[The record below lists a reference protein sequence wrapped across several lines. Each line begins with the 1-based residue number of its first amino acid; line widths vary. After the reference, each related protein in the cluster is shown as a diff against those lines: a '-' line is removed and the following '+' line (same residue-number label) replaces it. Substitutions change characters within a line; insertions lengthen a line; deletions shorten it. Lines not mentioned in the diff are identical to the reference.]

1 MGTICRNSDLAVEI
15 KTVTDIHQIGQAQWD
30 KCAGFDNPFVS
41 FAFLSAMEDSGS
53 TTAETGWQ
61 PFHLVAEDETGDVI
75 GIVPLYVKG
84 HSYGEYVF
92 DWSWA
97 EAYERAGGRYYPK
110 LQSAVPFS
118 PVPGPRLLVAK
129 DHPDP
134 DSVRNALISGMTIL
148 PEKLGMATLHVTFCS
163 GDESQLM
170 EQAGFLARTGMQ
182 YHWRNR
188 DYQNFDDFLGAL
200 NSRKRKNLRKERKQ
214 VLEAGYS
221 FKALRGDDLKSD
233 HWDRFYHFYRD
244 TSDRKWGQAYLTRE
258 FFDLLH
264 DRMRDRTVLVCAF
277 NDGEMV
283 AGALNLIGSETLYGR
298 NWGTIDR
305 TPLLHFETCY
315 YQAIDIAI
323 EHGLK
328 TVEAGAQGEHKIQRG
343 YEPVITH
350 SAHLIADPGLK
361 RAVAQ
366 FLTQER
372 NHISQDRDYIL
383 SEHSPYRKEP
393 SGS

>member
-1 MGTICRNSDLAVEI
+1 MPAEI
-15 KTVTDIHQIGQAQWD
+15 KTVTDIHEIGQAQWD
-30 KCAGFDNPFVS
+30 KCAGSDNPFVS
-41 FAFLSAMEDSGS
+41 FAFLSAMEDSAS
-53 TTAETGWQ
+53 TCAENGWQ
-61 PFHLVAEDETGDVI
+61 PFHLVLKSEDGLVI
-75 GIVPLYVKG
+75 GIVPLYVKA

-92 DWSWA
+92 DWAWA
-97 EAYERAGGRYYPK
+97 EAYERAGGQYYPK

-118 PVPGPRLLVAK
+118 PVPGPRLLVTN

-134 DSVRNALISGMTIL
+134 DSVRRMLIEGLSML

-163 GDESQLM
+163 GDESKQM
-170 EQAGFLARTGMQ
+170 RDAGFLTRTGLQ
-182 YHWRNR
+182 YHWHNR
-188 DYQNFDDFLGAL
+188 GYQTFDDFLGAL

-214 VLEAGYS
+214 VLEAGYT
-221 FKALRGDDLKSD
+221 FKALRCDDLKPE

-244 TSDRKWGQAYLTRE
+244 TSDRKWGQAYLTRQ
-258 FFDLLH
+258 FFELLH
-264 DRMRDRTVLVCAF
+264 ERLRDRTVLVAAF
-277 NDGEMV
+277 HDDEMV

-298 NWGTIDR
+298 NWGTMDR
-305 TPLLHFETCY
+305 APLLHFETCY

-350 SAHLIADPGLK
+350 SAHLIADPGLR

-366 FLTQER
+366 FLAQEKD
-372 NHISQDRDYIL
+372 HIAQDQEFIK
-383 SEHSPYRKEP
+383 SEHSPYRQDQ
-393 SGS
+393 G

>member
-1 MGTICRNSDLAVEI
+1 MPVEI
-15 KTVTDIHQIGQAQWD
+15 RTVTDIHQIGQTNWD
-30 KCAGFDNPFVS
+30 KCAGADNPFVS

-61 PFHLVAEDETGDVI
+61 PFHLVAEDDTGAVI
-75 GIVPLYVKG
+75 GIVPLYVKA

-92 DWSWA
+92 DWAWA

-118 PVPGPRLLVAK
+118 PVPGPRLLVAN
-129 DHPDP
+129 DQPEAGA
-134 DSVRNALISGMTIL
+134 VRNALINGLTIL

-163 GDESQLM
+163 EDESKQM
-170 EQAGFLARTGMQ
+170 AQAGFLGRIGMQ

-221 FKALRGDDLKSD
+221 FKALRGDDLKAH
-233 HWDRFYHFYRD
+233 HWDRFYHFYHD
-244 TSDRKWGQAYLTRE
+244 TTDRKWGQAYLTRD

-264 DRMRDRTVLVCAF
+264 ERMRDRTVLVCAF

-283 AGALNLIGSETLYGR
+283 AGALNMIGSETLYGR
-298 NWGTIDR
+298 NWGTVDR

-366 FLTQER
+366 FLTQEQSLITR
-372 NHISQDRDYIL
+372 DRKYIL
-383 SEHSPYRKEP
+383 SEHSPYRQDDPAPKT
-393 SGS
+393 

>member
-1 MGTICRNSDLAVEI
+1 MSAEI
-15 KTVTDIHQIGQAQWD
+15 KTVTDIHAIGQAQWD
-30 KCAGFDNPFVS
+30 KCAGTDNPFVS
-41 FAFLSAMEDSGS
+41 FAFLSAMEDSAS
-53 TTAETGWQ
+53 TTAQTGWQ
-61 PFHLVAEDETGDVI
+61 PFHLVLNDDAGQAV
-75 GIVPLYVKG
+75 GIVPLYVKA

-110 LQSAVPFS
+110 LQSSVPFS
-118 PVPGPRLLVAK
+118 PVPGPRLLVAD

-134 DSVRNALISGMTIL
+134 DRVRRILIDGLAML

-163 GDESQLM
+163 SDESRLM
-170 EQAGFLARTGMQ
+170 EDAGFLRRTGIQ
-182 YHWRNR
+182 YHWHNR
-188 DYQNFDDFLGAL
+188 GYQSFDDFLGAL

-214 VLEAGYS
+214 VLDAGYR
-221 FKALRGDDLKSD
+221 FEALRGDDLKPR
-233 HWDRFYHFYRD
+233 HWDRFYQFYRD

-258 FFDLLH
+258 FFELLH
-264 DRMRDRTVLVCAF
+264 ERIGDKTVLVAAF
-277 NDGEMV
+277 GDEDMV
-283 AGALNLIGSETLYGR
+283 AGALNLIGSNTLYGR

-323 EHGLK
+323 AHGLA

-350 SAHLIADPGLK
+350 SAHLIADEGLR

-366 FLTQER
+366 FLKQEQS
-372 NHISQDRDYIL
+372 HITQDRDYIL
-383 SEHSPYRKEP
+383 AEHSPYRNAEP
-393 SGS
+393 NK

>member
-1 MGTICRNSDLAVEI
+1 MPAEI
-15 KTVTDIHQIGQAQWD
+15 KTVTDIHEIGQAQWD
-30 KCAGFDNPFVS
+30 KCAGSDNPFVS
-41 FAFLSAMEDSGS
+41 FAFLSAMEDSAS
-53 TTAETGWQ
+53 TCAENGWQ
-61 PFHLVAEDETGDVI
+61 PFHLVLKSEDGLVI
-75 GIVPLYVKG
+75 GIVPLYVKA

-92 DWSWA
+92 DWAWA
-97 EAYERAGGRYYPK
+97 EAYERAGGQYYPK

-118 PVPGPRLLVAK
+118 PVPGPRLLVTN

-134 DSVRNALISGMTIL
+134 DSVRRMLIEGLSML

-163 GDESQLM
+163 GDESKQM
-170 EQAGFLARTGMQ
+170 RDAGFLTRTGLQ
-182 YHWRNR
+182 YHWHNR
-188 DYQNFDDFLGAL
+188 GYQTFDDFLGAL

-214 VLEAGYS
+214 VLEAGYT
-221 FKALRGDDLKSD
+221 FKALRGDDLKPE

-244 TSDRKWGQAYLTRE
+244 TSDRKWGQAYLTRQ
-258 FFDLLH
+258 FFELLH
-264 DRMRDRTVLVCAF
+264 ERLRDRTVLVAAF
-277 NDGEMV
+277 HDDEMV

-298 NWGTIDR
+298 NWGTMDR
-305 TPLLHFETCY
+305 APLLHFETCY

-350 SAHLIADPGLK
+350 SAHLIADPGLR

-366 FLTQER
+366 FLAQEKD
-372 NHISQDRDYIL
+372 HIAQDQEFIK
-383 SEHSPYRKEP
+383 SEHSPYRQDQ
-393 SGS
+393 G

>member
-1 MGTICRNSDLAVEI
+1 MAVEI
-15 KTVTDIHQIGQAQWD
+15 KTVTDIHKVGQVQWD
-30 KCAGFDNPFVS
+30 KCAGSDNPFVS
-41 FAFLSAMEDSGS
+41 FAFLSAMEDSAS
-53 TTAETGWQ
+53 TTAQTGWQ
-61 PFHLVAEDETGDVI
+61 PFHLVLEGEDGNAI
-75 GIVPLYVKG
+75 GIVPLYVKA

-110 LQSAVPFS
+110 LQSAIPFS
-118 PVPGPRLLVAK
+118 PVPGPRLLVAP

-134 DSVRNALISGMTIL
+134 DSIRRILIDGLAML
-148 PEKLGMATLHVTFCS
+148 PEKLGMATLHVTFCH
-163 GDESQLM
+163 GDESQMM
-170 EQAGFLARTGMQ
+170 EEAGFLRRTGIQ

-188 DYQNFDDFLGAL
+188 DYQCFDDFLAAL

-214 VLEAGYS
+214 VLDAGYS
-221 FKALRGDDLKSD
+221 FKTLRGDDLKAP
-233 HWDRFYHFYRD
+233 HWDRFYHFYHD

-258 FFDLLH
+258 FFELLH
-264 DRMRDRTVLVCAF
+264 ERMRDRTVLVSAF
-277 NDGEMV
+277 RDGEMV

-298 NWGTIDR
+298 NWGTMDR

-323 EHGLK
+323 ENGLR

-350 SAHLIADPGLK
+350 SAHLVADPGLK

-366 FLTQER
+366 FLRQEQ
-372 NHISQDRDYIL
+372 NHIAQDRDYIL
-383 SEHSPYRKEP
+383 AEHSPYKQVAEQTP
-393 SGS
+393 ADTSKKKA

>member
-1 MGTICRNSDLAVEI
+1 LGPRFGELALPVEI
-15 KTVTDIHQIGQAQWD
+15 RTVTDIHQIGQQNWD
-30 KCAGFDNPFVS
+30 NCAGSDNPFVS
-41 FAFLSAMEDSGS
+41 FAFLSAMEDSRS

-61 PFHLVAEDETGDVI
+61 PFHLVAEDETGSVI

-92 DWSWA
+92 DWAWA

-118 PVPGPRLLVAK
+118 PVPGPRLLIAK

-134 DSVRNALISGMTIL
+134 ESVRTALINGMTIL
-148 PEKLGMATLHVTFCS
+148 PEKLGIATLHVTFCS
-163 GDESQLM
+163 GDESRQM

-221 FKALRGDDLKSD
+221 FQALRGDDLKPH

-244 TSDRKWGQAYLTRE
+244 TSDRKWGQAYLTRD

-264 DRMRDRTVLVCAF
+264 ERIRDRTVLVCAF

-283 AGALNLIGSETLYGR
+283 AGALNMIGSETLYGR

-366 FLTQER
+366 FLRQER
-372 NHISQDRDYIL
+372 DHIDQDRDYIL
-383 SEHSPYRKEP
+383 SEHSPYRQEQP
-393 SGS
+393 GS

>member
-1 MGTICRNSDLAVEI
+1 LPVEI
-15 KTVTDIHQIGQAQWD
+15 RTVTDIHQIGQTNWD
-30 KCAGFDNPFVS
+30 KCAGADNPFVS

-61 PFHLVAEDETGDVI
+61 PFHLVAEDDTGAVI
-75 GIVPLYVKG
+75 GIVPLYVKA

-92 DWSWA
+92 DWAWA

-118 PVPGPRLLVAK
+118 PVPGPRLLVAN
-129 DHPDP
+129 DQPEAGA
-134 DSVRNALISGMTIL
+134 VRNALINGLTIL

-163 GDESQLM
+163 EDESKQM
-170 EQAGFLARTGMQ
+170 AQAGFLGRIGMQ

-221 FKALRGDDLKSD
+221 FKALRGDDLKAH
-233 HWDRFYHFYRD
+233 HWDRFYHFYHD
-244 TSDRKWGQAYLTRE
+244 TTDRKWGQAYLTRD

-264 DRMRDRTVLVCAF
+264 ERMRDRTVLVCAF

-283 AGALNLIGSETLYGR
+283 AGALNMIGSETLYGR
-298 NWGTIDR
+298 NWGTVDR

-366 FLTQER
+366 FLTQEQSLITR
-372 NHISQDRDYIL
+372 DRKYIL
-383 SEHSPYRKEP
+383 SEHSPYRQDDPAPKT
-393 SGS
+393 

>member
-1 MGTICRNSDLAVEI
+1 MPAEI
-15 KTVTDIHQIGQAQWD
+15 KTVTDIHEIGQAQWD
-30 KCAGFDNPFVS
+30 KCAGSDNPFVS
-41 FAFLSAMEDSGS
+41 FAFLSAMEDSAS
-53 TTAETGWQ
+53 TCAENGWQ
-61 PFHLVAEDETGDVI
+61 PFHLLINNEDGLAI
-75 GIVPLYVKG
+75 GLVPLYVKA

-92 DWSWA
+92 DWAWA
-97 EAYERAGGRYYPK
+97 EAYERAGGQYYPK

-118 PVPGPRLLVAK
+118 PVPGPRLLVTN

-134 DSVRNALISGMTIL
+134 DSVRRMLIEGLSML

-163 GDESQLM
+163 GDESKQM
-170 EQAGFLARTGMQ
+170 RDAGFLTRTGLQ
-182 YHWRNR
+182 YHWHNR
-188 DYQNFDDFLGAL
+188 GYQTFDDFLGAL

-214 VLEAGYS
+214 VLDAGYT
-221 FKALRGDDLKSD
+221 FKALRGNDLKPE

-244 TSDRKWGQAYLTRE
+244 TSDRKWGQAYLTRQ
-258 FFDLLH
+258 FFELLH
-264 DRMRDRTVLVCAF
+264 ERLRDRTVLVAAF
-277 NDGEMV
+277 HDDEMV

-298 NWGTIDR
+298 NWGTMDR
-305 TPLLHFETCY
+305 APLLHFETCY

-350 SAHLIADPGLK
+350 SAHLIADPGLR

-366 FLTQER
+366 FLAQEKD
-372 NHISQDRDYIL
+372 HIAQDQEFIK
-383 SEHSPYRKEP
+383 SEHSPYRQDR
-393 SGS
+393 G

>member
-1 MGTICRNSDLAVEI
+1 MPAEI
-15 KTVTDIHQIGQAQWD
+15 KTVTDIHEIGQAQWD
-30 KCAGFDNPFVS
+30 KCAGSDNPFVS

-53 TTAETGWQ
+53 TRAENGWQ
-61 PFHLVAEDETGDVI
+61 PFHLVLNDDDGKAVGL
-75 GIVPLYVKG
+75 VPLYVKA

-92 DWSWA
+92 DWAWA
-97 EAYERAGGRYYPK
+97 EAYERAGGQYYPK
-110 LQSAVPFS
+110 LQSAIPFS
-118 PVPGPRLLVAK
+118 PVPGQRLLVAN

-134 DSVRNALISGMTIL
+134 DSVRRMLIEGLSML

-163 GDESQLM
+163 GDESKQM
-170 EQAGFLARTGMQ
+170 QDAGFLTRTGLQ
-182 YHWRNR
+182 YHWHNR
-188 DYQNFDDFLGAL
+188 GYQTFDDFLGAL

-214 VLEAGYS
+214 VLEAGYT
-221 FKALRGDDLKSD
+221 FKALRGDDLKPE

-244 TSDRKWGQAYLTRE
+244 TSDRKWGQAYLTRQ
-258 FFDLLH
+258 FFELLH
-264 DRMRDRTVLVCAF
+264 ERLRDRTVLVAAF
-277 NDGEMV
+277 RDDDMV

-298 NWGTIDR
+298 NWGTMDR
-305 TPLLHFETCY
+305 APLLHFETCY

-350 SAHLIADPGLK
+350 SAHLIADPGLR

-366 FLTQER
+366 FLAQEQD
-372 NHISQDRDYIL
+372 HIAQDQQFIK
-383 SEHSPYRKEP
+383 SEHSPYRQDQN
-393 SGS
+393 